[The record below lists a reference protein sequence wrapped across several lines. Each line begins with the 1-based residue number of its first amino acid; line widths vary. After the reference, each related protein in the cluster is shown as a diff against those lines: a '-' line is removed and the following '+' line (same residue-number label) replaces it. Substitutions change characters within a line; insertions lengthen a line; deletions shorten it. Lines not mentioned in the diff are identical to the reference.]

1 MNGNII
7 AKLFSMFTIMVPKDA
22 QKSVGLNASY
32 TLRFTFQP
40 ANGNYKDAYFVNL
53 YDSESNKF
61 RYVGMLNPNNSGKE
75 LHFTQK
81 SPFNADSNEGKLF
94 AKVIARMF
102 AGEMSEVQ
110 KHGFNVVLGLPVAS
124 EVESEPE
131 VIRERMSDEETVR
144 AILH

>member
-7 AKLFSMFTIMVPKDA
+7 AKLFSMFTITVPANA

-32 TLRFTFQP
+32 TLRFSFSA

-53 YDSESNKF
+53 LDENGKP
-61 RYVGMLNPNNSGKE
+61 RYIGMLNPNNAGKE
-75 LHFTQK
+75 LKFTAK
-81 SPFNADSNEGKLF
+81 SAVTEDSNEGKLF

-102 AGEMSEVQ
+102 AGEMHEVQ